1 MAQFLY
7 HPEIHGRSLSSTVL
21 LRIPSSSWGG
31 GSIFKSISFQNKD
44 EPILMTPTWK
54 KTKNKAKKKPIT
66 VTDCQNVLQN
76 NTVFKLRCMSSKNS
90 C

>member
-7 HPEIHGRSLSSTVL
+7 HPEIHGESLSSTVL
-21 LRIPSSSWGG
+21 LRIPSSSWGE
-31 GSIFKSISFQNKD
+31 GSISKFISFQNKD

-54 KTKNKAKKKPIT
+54 KTKNKTKKPIT
-66 VTDCQNVLQN
+66 VIDCQNVLQN
-76 NTVFKLRCMSSKNS
+76 NTVFKLSCMSSKNS

>member
-54 KTKNKAKKKPIT
+54 KTKNKAKKKT
-66 VTDCQNVLQN
+66 YYCN
-76 NTVFKLRCMSSKNS
+76 
-90 C
+90 